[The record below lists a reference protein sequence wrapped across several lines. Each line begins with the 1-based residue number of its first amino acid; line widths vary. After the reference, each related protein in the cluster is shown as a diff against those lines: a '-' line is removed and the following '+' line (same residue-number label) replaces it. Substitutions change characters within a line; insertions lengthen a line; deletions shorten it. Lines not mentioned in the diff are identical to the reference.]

1 MIKKILLAILFQ
13 TPILLFAQNNF
24 NLKGEVLNIASSKK
38 IYLVHVENQREILD
52 SAALQNG
59 KFEFNIILN
68 NPSIAILILDHSGN
82 DLTSQKA
89 KKDIL
94 RFFITPGKAILLAKD
109 SIYNSKLS
117 GLPIFDDYNIYQ
129 SIIKPIEEKLIALN
143 IEFAALSDNEKNK
156 QADIFQAKYEAF
168 LSDRRRAIGD
178 FIASKPNSFV
188 SLYVLNSDLAIEDM
202 DINLVE
208 NSYSKLSEELKK
220 DDLAK
225 AINFKLDLAKR
236 TSLGMMAPDFEE
248 KTAEQI
254 GIKLS
259 TFRGQYVLVDFWA
272 SWCGPCRQENPN
284 VVRAYE
290 TFKDK
295 NFTILGVSI
304 DEKPD
309 SWTKAVKADGLVWTQ
324 LLDRTNKIAELYGIN
339 AIPKNFL
346 VDPIGKIIA
355 KNLRGPA
362 LAQKL
367 SEVLKAE
374 KKK

>member
-1 MIKKILLAILFQ
+1 M
-13 TPILLFAQNNF
+13 
-24 NLKGEVLNIASSKK
+24 
-38 IYLVHVENQREILD
+38 
-52 SAALQNG
+52 
-59 KFEFNIILN
+59 
-68 NPSIAILILDHSGN
+68 
-82 DLTSQKA
+82 
-89 KKDIL
+89 
-94 RFFITPGKAILLAKD
+94 
-109 SIYNSKLS
+109 
-117 GLPIFDDYNIYQ
+117 
-129 SIIKPIEEKLIALN
+129 
-143 IEFAALSDNEKNK
+143 
-156 QADIFQAKYEAF
+156 
-168 LSDRRRAIGD
+168 
-178 FIASKPNSFV
+178 
-188 SLYVLNSDLAIEDM
+188 
-202 DINLVE
+202 
-208 NSYSKLSEELKK
+208 
-220 DDLAK
+220 
-225 AINFKLDLAKR
+225 DLAKR
-236 TSLGMMAPDFEE
+236 TSLGVMAPDFEE

-309 SWTKAVKADGLVWTQ
+309 AWTKAVKADGLVWTQ

-346 VDPIGKIIA
+346 VDPNGKIIA

>member
-1 MIKKILLAILFQ
+1 MLKKILLAILFQ
-13 TPILLFAQNNF
+13 TPIFLFAQNNF

-68 NPSIAILILDHSGN
+68 NPSIAILLLDHSGN
-82 DLTSQKA
+82 DLTSQKT
-89 KKDIL
+89 KKDIF
-94 RFFITPGKAILLAKD
+94 RFFITSGKAILTARD
-109 SIYNSKLS
+109 SIYNSRIS
-117 GLPIFDDYNIYQ
+117 GLPIFDDFNTYQ
-129 SIIKPIEEKLIALN
+129 ALIKPNEEKLIALN
-143 IEFAALSDNEKNK
+143 TEFTALGDNEKNK
-156 QADIFQAKYEAF
+156 QADVFQAKYEAF

-208 NSYSKLSEELKK
+208 NSYTKLSEELKK

-225 AINFKLDLAKR
+225 TINFKLDLAKR
-236 TSLGMMAPDFEE
+236 TSLGVMAPDFEE

-259 TFRGQYVLVDFWA
+259 NFRGQYVLVDFWA

-309 SWTKAVKADGLVWTQ
+309 AWTKAVKADGLVWTQ

-346 VDPIGKIIA
+346 VDPNGKIIA